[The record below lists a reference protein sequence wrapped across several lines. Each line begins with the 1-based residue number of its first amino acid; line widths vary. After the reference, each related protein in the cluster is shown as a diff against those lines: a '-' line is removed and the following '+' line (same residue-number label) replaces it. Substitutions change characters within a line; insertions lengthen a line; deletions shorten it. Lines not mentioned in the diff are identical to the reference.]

1 MNNWDS
7 LCTIYSKDH
16 ATGEG
21 ARTGAEGVQ
30 EPQNIPEDTPEAP
43 PKKKRTGDAIL
54 CMMGEVKMT
63 FEEAMKSTEPL
74 PMPKVTPPTEILDAL
89 KKVPDL
95 EDSDMVRAYGKLIV
109 NERLVKDSWRS
120 PLG

>member
-1 MNNWDS
+1 MNKVVNNWDS

-43 PKKKRTGDAIL
+43 PKKKRIGDAIL

-63 FEEAMKSTEPL
+63 F
-74 PMPKVTPPTEILDAL
+74 
-89 KKVPDL
+89 
-95 EDSDMVRAYGKLIV
+95 
-109 NERLVKDSWRS
+109 
-120 PLG
+120 